1 MITARIVGAN
11 GQQLKVNG
19 EGEITASIHTHPP
32 TDEKIE
38 SLPFRSYFLNA
49 GSNDMRVNGAT
60 TPVEFSIDTDADYDY
75 FIKAINIKL
84 ADAGAKFNLF
94 GALTALTNGIEFIW
108 RSQSIGELTIH
119 DGIKDNLEW
128 YRLANI
134 TPSIIDLSGG
144 GADAVIVTVDM
155 KILFSS
161 NWGVRLTKGTT
172 DKLIFRV
179 NDNLSAGL
187 DEFNIIGY
195 GTKI

>member
-1 MITARIVGAN
+1 MITVRVVGEN
-11 GQQLKVNG
+11 GRQLKVNG

-32 TDEKIE
+32 IDEKVE
-38 SLPFRSYFLNA
+38 ALPFRSYFLKS
-49 GSNDMRVNGAT
+49 GSNNMRVDGST
-60 TPVEFSIDTDADYDY
+60 TNADFVISADADYDY

-94 GALTALTNGIEFIW
+94 GALTALTNGVEFLW
-108 RSQSIGELTIH
+108 QSQAVGELVIH

-128 YRLANI
+128 FRLANI
-134 TPSIIDLSGG
+134 SPTIIDLSGG
-144 GADAVIVTVDM
+144 GADAVVVTVDM

-161 NWGVRLTKGTT
+161 NWGVRLQKGTN

-179 NDNLSAGL
+179 RDNLSAGL
-187 DEFNIIGY
+187 DEFNIIAY